1 MGIISC
7 AVAAWGCAVA
17 GKDAII
23 GGGAV
28 NGRDTV
34 AGGGGVIGGGGDVVA
49 VRGTVASGG
58 IGRSIVRYRLNVCED
73 LCRLNP
79 SSGKSLI
86 RIQEYVSKLDI
97 KIVIEEVFY
106 HRNTYRFLT
115 RSVFRRCSPFSMLR
129 CCRHLNV
136 EQSSSNVNLCEDITC
151 GSRCMGVC
159 SCCTNTR
166 RDAAKVS
173 SFAFLRRTRLSARYS
188 LTIAAGSTLG

>member
-34 AGGGGVIGGGGDVVA
+34 AGGGGVIGGGDDVVA

-86 RIQEYVSKLDI
+86 RIQEYV
-97 KIVIEEVFY
+97 V
-106 HRNTYRFLT
+106 H
-115 RSVFRRCSPFSMLR
+115 
-129 CCRHLNV
+129 
-136 EQSSSNVNLCEDITC
+136 
-151 GSRCMGVC
+151 
-159 SCCTNTR
+159 
-166 RDAAKVS
+166 
-173 SFAFLRRTRLSARYS
+173 
-188 LTIAAGSTLG
+188 